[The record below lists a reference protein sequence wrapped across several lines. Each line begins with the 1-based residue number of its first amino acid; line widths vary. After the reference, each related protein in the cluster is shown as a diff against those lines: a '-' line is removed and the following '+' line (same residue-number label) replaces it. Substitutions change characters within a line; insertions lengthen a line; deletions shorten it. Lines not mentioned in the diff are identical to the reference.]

1 MLISGCVIAITVV
14 FITLV
19 ARRSLR
25 EAFSEG
31 VESLR
36 RDTSSAVRSLLS
48 PVSNTSSIDVN
59 AEDDA
64 MGTSSRTESSVLDVE
79 EDDEVALLSSPNRL
93 GSPGGEVLVNG
104 LGLDEQEAERDESK
118 KRGATFTRKEQF
130 TLYGTFIAA
139 VSGCLMVSWVSL
151 QQTLVLFNIGSCTDY
166 WRTTHS
172 YLCFPRFLIP

>member
-59 AEDDA
+59 AENDA

-93 GSPGGEVLVNG
+93 GSPGGEVLVNGLG

-151 QQTLVLFNIGSCTDY
+151 QQTNTCT
-166 WRTTHS
+166 S
-172 YLCFPRFLIP
+172 